1 MRNARSRAVSGRL
14 CSKSWAQAAS
24 RGARSVEAQAAT
36 LQLHCRRS
44 STTQIWRRCDRG
56 RQRGLLRPRRRP
68 RPPGLGALPKCW
80 GGAAARTSHAAT
92 RPADNLSTPQTGACW
107 PTGPSPPPPCSLQ
120 RRRHPSLAR
129 RRRARRA
136 SGLRLTTLFQMCCQ
150 SLEVRGVS
158 DWGGPEHNEPLAYA
172 IGEWQ
177 CGTQLAHNLVC
188 GLIRRCR
195 PSTTDTVPIVH
206 AKCARHISNE
216 SM

>member
-24 RGARSVEAQAAT
+24 RGASVEAQAAT
-36 LQLHCRRS
+36 LQLLCRRS
-44 STTQIWRRCDRG
+44 STTQRWRRCDRG
-56 RQRGLLRPRRRP
+56 RQRGLRPRRRP

-177 CGTQLAHNLVC
+177 CGTQLSLWANSTMSTV
-188 GLIRRCR
+188 GDRYR
-195 PSTTDTVPIVH
+195 PN
-206 AKCARHISNE
+206 CAREMCTSHFK
-216 SM
+216 